1 MMDLVKKVAYF
12 AMEVPNRPGEGARV
26 LRALA
31 DAGVNLL
38 AFSGFPSGRKAQLD
52 IIPEDVAVFKNAV
65 KIANMKT
72 RPQKFGFLVQGV
84 DRKGAVAD
92 LLKTLADKKI
102 NVTAIDAVSAGT
114 GSYSAILWVDPRS
127 VNKAAKALGA
137 S

>member
-52 IIPEDVAVFKNAV
+52 FIPEDVAMFKNAA
-65 KIANMKT
+65 KMAKMKT

-92 LLKTLADKKI
+92 LLKTLADNKI

-114 GSYSAILWVDPRS
+114 GSYAAILWVDSRS
-127 VNKAAKALGA
+127 VNKAAKVLFAN
-137 S
+137 